1 MKISLLFAES
11 MKKFFDFKTKPNHI
25 EKAKSDL
32 DKYIN
37 YLNTNPDIKMRD
49 FTRKFTIK
57 KAEGLIILNAV
68 KEAGVIKDHVLFNEL
83 SK

>member
-1 MKISLLFAES
+1 
-11 MKKFFDFKTKPNHI
+11 
-25 EKAKSDL
+25 
-32 DKYIN
+32 
-37 YLNTNPDIKMRD
+37 MRD

-68 KEAGVIKDHVLFNEL
+68 KEAGVVKDHILFNEL